1 METPERLLRTY
12 RTIAVVGMSRD
23 PAKAAH
29 GVPVTLAK
37 AGFDVIPVNPGA
49 PSIAGLDA
57 YPTLAAVPRPIE
69 LVLVFRPSELAA
81 GIAREAVAV
90 GAKALWLQQG
100 LFSDEARAIAEAAG
114 LEYVEDRC
122 AAVERALHQITKSR
136 G

>member
-1 METPERLLRTY
+1 METTERLLRTY

-23 PAKAAH
+23 PGKAAH

-37 AGFDVIPVNPGA
+37 AGFDVIPVNPA
-49 PSIAGLDA
+49 VPSIAGLDA

-69 LVLVFRPSELAA
+69 IVLVFRPSEFAA

-100 LFSDEARAIAEAAG
+100 LFSDEARAIAEGAG
-114 LEYVEDRC
+114 LDYVEDRC
-122 AAVERALHQITKSR
+122 AAVERALHQITKL
-136 G
+136 

>member
-1 METPERLLRTY
+1 METTERLLRTY

-23 PAKAAH
+23 PGKAAH

-37 AGFDVIPVNPGA
+37 AGFDVIPVNPGVA
-49 PSIAGLDA
+49 SIAGLDA

-69 LVLVFRPSELAA
+69 LVLVFRPSEFAA

-114 LEYVEDRC
+114 LDYVEDRC
-122 AAVERALHQITKSR
+122 AAVERALHQITKL
-136 G
+136 